1 MVIMGSS
8 VKAWGIVGFDFDR
21 NGLLNVMIRVSIGLF
36 RILFKVGIAFV
47 GIVIG
52 VGHGT
57 G

>member
-1 MVIMGSS
+1 MIMGSS